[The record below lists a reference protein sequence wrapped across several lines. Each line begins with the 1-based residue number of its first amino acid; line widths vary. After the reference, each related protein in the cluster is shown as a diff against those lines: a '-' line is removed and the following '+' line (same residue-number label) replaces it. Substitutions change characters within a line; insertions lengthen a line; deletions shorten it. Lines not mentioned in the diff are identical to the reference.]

1 MSLGSH
7 TNGASMRLLLDLT
20 RRVSSARS
28 VAEMLPEV
36 CETMSTLETVRNVE
50 VLLWDA
56 ERSRLCRA
64 AARGRDVEAGTAVR
78 DGDPLGRLETGEV
91 VTLSECEFAVPLA
104 AHGTYEGAL
113 VVRHDGSAAED
124 TLDLARGIAMHAA
137 LALTNLRAKEQQLA
151 DAEVD
156 RALHDISHAM
166 SACLD
171 EEALWILLARAAT
184 DVLGLPWAITSIFD
198 ERMSFLKVT
207 GTHGVSEMDGKRL
220 RESHY
225 RLEECP
231 ILQQA
236 ITHRA
241 LVTAARQ
248 GTAAP
253 AVPASWSGGPW
264 IAVPLIRGSWVG
276 GVLTMGHFGDRRPIT
291 RRQIGLAEG
300 LAHHASIA
308 LQNARLA
315 GELEAADR
323 LKSEF
328 AATMSHE
335 LLTPLNV
342 IIGYTEMLRDGVVGP
357 VTTDQQDLIDRLDAR
372 ARGLFELIEAT
383 LHAGALEA
391 GRDTLEIEPVGL
403 SELIEA
409 LKVSTAVLRRSRAV
423 DFEWEAPAGVHKRIM
438 TDRAKISLIVRNLVN
453 NAFKFTTEGKVVV
466 RVMVVGDTLMFEVG
480 DTGMGINPEH
490 LPVIFDMFRQADGS
504 ATRRHGGV
512 GLGLYIVR
520 EFVKR
525 LGGTVDVTSTPGRGS
540 RFRVVLP
547 KVVREEPTWEDT
559 EVTGSV
565 AVARALRA
573 LRSDIPRGN
582 TTRSARRGARTQAA
596 SGSS

>member
-1 MSLGSH
+1 
-7 TNGASMRLLLDLT
+7 LLLDVA
-20 RRVSSARS
+20 RQVSSARG
-28 VAEMLPEV
+28 VAELLPEV
-36 CETMSTLETVRNVE
+36 CEAVCGIATVRSVE
-50 VLLWDA
+50 LLLWDA
-56 ERSRLCRA
+56 ERSCLRRA
-64 AARGRDVEAGTAVR
+64 AARGRDVAAGDALPA
-78 DGDPLGRLETGEV
+78 GDATDRLETGEV
-91 VTLSECEFAVPLA
+91 VTLAEGEFAVPLV

-113 VVRHDGSAAED
+113 VVRHDESATEELLEL
-124 TLDLARGIAMHAA
+124 TRGIAMQTT
-137 LALTNLRAKEQQLA
+137 LALTNLRVREQQLV

-156 RALHDISHAM
+156 RSLHDISHAM

-184 DVLGLPWAITSIFD
+184 DVLGLPWAITCSFD
-198 ERMSFLKVT
+198 ERMSFLRVT
-207 GTHGVSEMDGKRL
+207 GTHGVSEADAKQL
-220 RESHY
+220 REMHY

-231 ILQQA
+231 VLHEA

-241 LVTAARQ
+241 LVTAVRE
-248 GTAAP
+248 GTSAP
-253 AVPASWSGGPW
+253 AVPASWDGAPW

-357 VTTDQQDLIDRLDAR
+357 VTGDQQDLIERLDAR

-383 LHAGALEA
+383 LHAGSLES

-409 LKVSTAVLRRSRAV
+409 LKVSTAVLRRSQAV
-423 DFEWEAPAGVHKRIM
+423 AFEWEAPSGVHKRIM
-438 TDRAKISLIVRNLVN
+438 TDRAKISLVVRNLVS

-466 RVMVVGDTLMFEVG
+466 RVMVVGDTLMLEVG
-480 DTGMGINPEH
+480 DTGMGISPEH

-520 EFVKR
+520 EFVQR
-525 LGGTVDVTSTPGRGS
+525 LGGIVDVTSTPGRGS

-547 KVVREEPTWEDT
+547 KCVREEPTWEDT

-565 AVARALRA
+565 AVARALKA
-573 LRSDIPRGN
+573 LRADMPRGN
-582 TTRSARRGARTQAA
+582 TARSARRLVG
-596 SGSS
+596 

>member
-1 MSLGSH
+1 
-7 TNGASMRLLLDLT
+7 
-20 RRVSSARS
+20 
-28 VAEMLPEV
+28 
-36 CETMSTLETVRNVE
+36 
-50 VLLWDA
+50 
-56 ERSRLCRA
+56 
-64 AARGRDVEAGTAVR
+64 
-78 DGDPLGRLETGEV
+78 
-91 VTLSECEFAVPLA
+91 
-104 AHGTYEGAL
+104 
-113 VVRHDGSAAED
+113 
-124 TLDLARGIAMHAA
+124 
-137 LALTNLRAKEQQLA
+137 
-151 DAEVD
+151 
-156 RALHDISHAM
+156 M

-184 DVLGLPWAITSIFD
+184 DVLGLPWAITSCFD
-198 ERMSFLKVT
+198 ERASLLKVV
-207 GTHGVSEMDGKRL
+207 GTHGVSELDAKQL
-220 RESHY
+220 RETPY

-231 ILQQA
+231 VLREA

-241 LVTAARQ
+241 LVAAARQ
-248 GTAAP
+248 GTTAP
-253 AVPASWSGGPW
+253 AVPASWNGGPW

-276 GVLTMGHFGDRRPIT
+276 GVLSMGHFGDRRPIS

-357 VTTDQQDLIDRLDAR
+357 VTSGQQDLMERLDAR

-383 LHAGALEA
+383 LHAGSLES

-409 LKVSTAVLRRSRAV
+409 LKIGTSVLRRPKAV
-423 DFEWEAPAGVHKRIM
+423 DFEWDAPSGVRKRIM
-438 TDRAKISLIVRNLVN
+438 TDRAKISLIVRNLVS

-466 RVMVVGDTLMFEVG
+466 RVMAVGDTLLIEVG
-480 DTGMGINPEH
+480 DTGMGISPEH

-525 LGGTVDVTSTPGRGS
+525 LGGTVDVTSSPGRGS
-540 RFRVVLP
+540 RFRIVLP
-547 KVVREEPTWEDT
+547 KVVRDEPTWEET
-559 EVTGSV
+559 EVSGSV
-565 AVARALRA
+565 AVSRALRA
-573 LRSDIPRGN
+573 LRADMPRGN
-582 TTRSARRGARTQAA
+582 TPRSSKRPETQRPETMSRVGSRGE
-596 SGSS
+596 